1 MAKAASHRPPRTTFP
16 QHKEYTCQTADSF
29 STQPRHSRRNKSL
42 AHRKCRP
49 ADQNP
54 EEAESLWT
62 LQQFSEINGK
72 PWLALREHNLDGTIQ
87 RQYTGTTEEI
97 AALTA
102 ANNISPRQLP
112 AVSEE
117 HFYSQLLGKDRD
129 YELGRQFAADP
140 AQGIPHH
147 LAPMDLDSFSA
158 GMTDRAV
165 EQQIRTENQLNSSR
179 HRSKS
184 PRPALKSKLT
194 MANAKRSARSA
205 GRAKNNNK
213 VMRKAPSNPSAWRYK
228 DDELHAQNSRV
239 R

>member
-1 MAKAASHRPPRTTFP
+1 MPDSRFILDTTAPLTAKQIFGAP
-16 QHKEYTCQTADSF
+16 EV
-29 STQPRHSRRNKSL
+29 
-42 AHRKCRP
+42 RP
-49 ADQNP
+49 ADQNQ
-54 EEAESLWT
+54 EEAQSLWT

-87 RQYTGTTEEI
+87 RQYTGTNEEI

-147 LAPMDLDSFSA
+147 LAPMDLNSFSA
-158 GMTDRAV
+158 GMTDRAF
-165 EQQIRTENQLNSSR
+165 EQQIRTENHAQLQPASQQIAQATAQVETQTGERQAFSEI
-179 HRSKS
+179 SS
-184 PRPALKSKLT
+184 PREKQQQRYEESAEQSFG
-194 MANAKRSARSA
+194 MA
-205 GRAKNNNK
+205 
-213 VMRKAPSNPSAWRYK
+213 V
-228 DDELHAQNSRV
+228 
-239 R
+239 

>member
-1 MAKAASHRPPRTTFP
+1 MPDSRFILDTTSPLTAKQIFGAP
-16 QHKEYTCQTADSF
+16 EV
-29 STQPRHSRRNKSL
+29 
-42 AHRKCRP
+42 RP
-49 ADQNP
+49 AGQNP

-147 LAPMDLDSFSA
+147 LAPMDLDRFSA
-158 GMTDRAV
+158 GMTDRAF
-165 EQQIRTENQLNSSR
+165 EQQIRTENHTQLQSAPEQITQASAQIETQNGERRTVNDISG
-179 HRSKS
+179 
-184 PRPALKSKLT
+184 PREQQQQSYEESAEQSFG
-194 MANAKRSARSA
+194 MA
-205 GRAKNNNK
+205 
-213 VMRKAPSNPSAWRYK
+213 V
-228 DDELHAQNSRV
+228 
-239 R
+239 

>member
-1 MAKAASHRPPRTTFP
+1 MPDSRFVLDTNSPLTAKQIFGAP
-16 QHKEYTCQTADSF
+16 EV
-29 STQPRHSRRNKSL
+29 
-42 AHRKCRP
+42 RP

-62 LQQFSEINGK
+62 IQQFSELNGK
-72 PWLALREHNLDGTIQ
+72 PWLALREHNPDGTIQ

-147 LAPMDLDSFSA
+147 LAPMDLNSFSA
-158 GMTDRAV
+158 GMTDRAF
-165 EQQIRTENQLNSSR
+165 EQQIRTENPAQLQPASQQIAQATAQIETQNGERQALNEISR
-179 HRSKS
+179 
-184 PRPALKSKLT
+184 PREKQQQSYEESAEQSFG
-194 MANAKRSARSA
+194 MA
-205 GRAKNNNK
+205 
-213 VMRKAPSNPSAWRYK
+213 V
-228 DDELHAQNSRV
+228 
-239 R
+239 

>member
-1 MAKAASHRPPRTTFP
+1 MPDSRFILDTTSPLTAKQIFGAP
-16 QHKEYTCQTADSF
+16 EV
-29 STQPRHSRRNKSL
+29 
-42 AHRKCRP
+42 RP

-54 EEAESLWT
+54 DEAESLWT

-165 EQQIRTENQLNSSR
+165 EQQIRTENQTQLQPEAQQVAQAAAQIETQNGERQTLSEISR
-179 HRSKS
+179 
-184 PRPALKSKLT
+184 P
-194 MANAKRSARSA
+194 
-205 GRAKNNNK
+205 RAKQQQ
-213 VMRKAPSNPSAWRYK
+213 SYEESA
-228 DDELHAQNSRV
+228 EQSFGMAV
-239 R
+239 